1 MSVSLITSA
10 PRTPALIR
18 HEIGAQTLRCVTH
31 AYYGAEHDR
40 CMAKKKG
47 SAGEVLKGT
56 VVQGESADWEA
67 LENVISYHA
76 CDEFMWMFEVELED
90 GTRLHAYK
98 HRWNRRYLHLSARGE
113 AFTYIW
119 RADDEDFDPNAPG
132 EYERVQLHR
141 LLAAVLGQPRW
152 PEVEDAEARRLAW
165 ERTDQPF
172 NGVGLT
178 DDEAWS

>member
-119 RADDEDFDPNAPG
+119 RADDEDFDPNGAGRVREGPAPPPACG
-132 EYERVQLHR
+132 GPR
-141 LLAAVLGQPRW
+141 AAKVAGGGGRGG
-152 PEVEDAEARRLAW
+152 AEARLGA
-165 ERTDQPF
+165 
-172 NGVGLT
+172 NGPAVQ
-178 DDEAWS
+178 WSWPHR